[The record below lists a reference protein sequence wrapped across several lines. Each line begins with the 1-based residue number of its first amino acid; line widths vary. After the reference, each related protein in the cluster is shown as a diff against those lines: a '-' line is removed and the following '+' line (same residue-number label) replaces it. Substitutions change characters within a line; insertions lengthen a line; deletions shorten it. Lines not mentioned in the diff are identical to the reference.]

1 MKSGSR
7 WARRISATA
16 VVVLALAS
24 VSVTVHAAVTRT
36 GSKMAARPTPS
47 VNLVPFQYIAK
58 AYTELLGRAPAA
70 AEWARAVQS
79 FETEGCTTAE
89 LIQLGD
95 TIVASSEYRHDYPSN
110 DAGSIAL
117 TLYRFVLNREPNEA
131 EYVAMRNQ
139 LTGTPT
145 TPQLTPADA
154 ATSLYERPEFATL
167 TQPAICNATD
177 PSYYFGK
184 PGDLTG
190 YPAIT
195 TPSTGAPRPDAPGA
209 ALQQRLDTLSLFGGG
224 VVVLPERQ
232 VVGLATTLTI
242 PGNVTLTT
250 AGNPDPTRYA
260 DMARLVRLPSF
271 TTLPGYTSSELV
283 RLDPG
288 AKLVHL
294 WVDGQR
300 DGPDPN
306 SLGVF
311 NIRMLGGVGTT
322 VQSDRIGNSYGA
334 SNLEDDV
341 QPPTADDPT
350 GCKGNVVSDNLV
362 EGYATAHGG
371 TVPGEDANDHPE
383 ADGFG
388 LYCGSTEV
396 RGNSIVDVSDAA
408 IVLFDGSPEPA
419 TVPAQLSQV
428 ADNTIISAGNSL
440 YWGIVTDPFWS
451 LHSGA
456 IPGGDPA
463 GIVTRSFAAGP
474 NTSAVIRDN
483 HLWSGDRTH
492 FDVILS
498 SGTHEL
504 FGSTVHQNC
513 LLPNSGG
520 RATCGGGRNAN
531 GAEWIGNSSQGLPSW
546 AQMGIYAGGT
556 RDAVFTG
563 NSFPNLGHVTGGAC
577 PKGTVIVAYGNGTTT
592 DFAPGLLIDLPFTRD
607 IALRSDLCITPSF

>member
-1 MKSGSR
+1 MGSREHSMKSGSR

-79 FETEGCTTAE
+79 FETEGCTTAG

-145 TPQLTPADA
+145 SPQLTPADA
-154 ATSLYERPEFATL
+154 PTSLYERPEFATL

-195 TPSTGAPRPDAPGA
+195 TPSTGAPRPAAPGA

-260 DMARLVRLPSF
+260 DMARLVRLPPSPP
-271 TTLPGYTSSELV
+271 LPVYTSSELV
-283 RLDPG
+283 RLDSG

-341 QPPTADDPT
+341 QPPTTDDPT

-383 ADGFG
+383 TDGFG
-388 LYCGSTEV
+388 IYCGSPRSEV
-396 RGNSIVDVSDAA
+396 IRSSTYWMPPSSCSTGARGRPPFRPNFRRWLTTPSSRLATRSTGA
-408 IVLFDGSPEPA
+408 SSPTRSGPCTQGRSPVVIRSASSPAPARRGRVPRPSSVTTTCQPA
-419 TVPAQLSQV
+419 TAP
-428 ADNTIISAGNSL
+428 
-440 YWGIVTDPFWS
+440 
-451 LHSGA
+451 
-456 IPGGDPA
+456 
-463 GIVTRSFAAGP
+463 
-474 NTSAVIRDN
+474 TS
-483 HLWSGDRTH
+483 T
-492 FDVILS
+492 
-498 SGTHEL
+498 
-504 FGSTVHQNC
+504 
-513 LLPNSGG
+513 
-520 RATCGGGRNAN
+520 
-531 GAEWIGNSSQGLPSW
+531 
-546 AQMGIYAGGT
+546 
-556 RDAVFTG
+556 
-563 NSFPNLGHVTGGAC
+563 
-577 PKGTVIVAYGNGTTT
+577 
-592 DFAPGLLIDLPFTRD
+592 
-607 IALRSDLCITPSF
+607 